1 MSIYFNTK
9 TEGSYLKR
17 VLYNLGMLLCKS
29 SDVKDYLCP
38 RGVAD
43 FFCFCFC
50 FCLVPLHSV

>member
-9 TEGSYLKR
+9 TEGSYLNR

-29 SDVKDYLCP
+29 SDVKDYLFP
-38 RGVAD
+38 RGAAD

-50 FCLVPLHSV
+50 LIPLHSV